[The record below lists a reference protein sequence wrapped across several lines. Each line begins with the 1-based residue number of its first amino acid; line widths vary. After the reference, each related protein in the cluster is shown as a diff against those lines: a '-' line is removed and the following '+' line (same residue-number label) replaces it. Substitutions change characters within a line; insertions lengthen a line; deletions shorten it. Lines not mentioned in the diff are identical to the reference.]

1 MHGWQEFW
9 NSMDWWRLLG
19 FALSAAAVLLCM
31 TVHEVSHGYAAYRLG
46 DTTAKSMGRLS
57 LNPLKHVDPIGA
69 LLLLFVGV
77 GWAKPVSVDPRHFKN
92 PKGGMALTALAGPV
106 SNLMLT
112 LLLLLLCR
120 LLTPWMPRAGTAL
133 LIFYLF
139 LCHVAVLS
147 LGLGIFNLIPIPPLD
162 GSKVLFAVLPEKL
175 YWTIQRYERYILF
188 LVLALSF
195 FGAFDGWLSLALE
208 KILGLFCALTGMDVN
223 TVLYGSYFFSILR

>member
-106 SNLMLT
+106 SNFLLAWVF
-112 LLLLLLCR
+112 LLLGGGALR
-120 LLTPWMPRAGTAL
+120 VIDAFYMPLPVEAL
-133 LIFYLF
+133 EALF
-139 LCHVAVLS
+139 SLARFLVNAAVLS
-147 LGLGIFNLIPIPPLD
+147 VGLGLFNLFPIPPLD
-162 GSKVLFAVLPEKL
+162 GAKVFFSLFPDRVYFTVL
-175 YWTIQRYERYILF
+175 RYERYVML
-188 LVLALSF
+188 LMLAAVWLGWLDKPLSF
-195 FGAFDGWLSLALE
+195 LITRAVN
-208 KILGLFCALTGMDVN
+208 ILGVLSAYPYPLF
-223 TVLYGSYFFSILR
+223 